1 MEYQTLRGTGIT
13 VSRVCLGTMTFGD
26 QVDESTA
33 ARMIDMAIDAGV
45 NFIDEADVYV
55 KGRSEEIVGR
65 ALKGKRDKV
74 VLASK
79 VCNFV
84 GEDEKKDAGL
94 HRWHIIK
101 GVEASLK
108 RLQTDCLDICYLH
121 KPDWVTPIEES
132 LAAMDTLIQQGKVM
146 YLGMSNF
153 ASWQVCEALCK
164 ARASRWSP
172 PVVIQVPYNLITRG
186 IDEECVSFSVGM
198 NVGMTVY
205 NPVAA
210 GMLTGKHTGAGDPEK
225 DTRFALSQ
233 DYYGRFWH
241 PSNFEAVEALTKI
254 ASGAGLSLVELA
266 LKWLMSQPHV
276 DSMILG
282 ASKPE
287 HLEGNIKVAEGRLG
301 EDTLK
306 ACDEVWQKLRG
317 PHFKYNR

>member
-1 MEYQTLRGTGIT
+1 
-13 VSRVCLGTMTFGD
+13 
-26 QVDESTA
+26 
-33 ARMIDMAIDAGV
+33 
-45 NFIDEADVYV
+45 
-55 KGRSEEIVGR
+55 
-65 ALKGKRDKV
+65 
-74 VLASK
+74 
-79 VCNFV
+79 
-84 GEDEKKDAGL
+84 
-94 HRWHIIK
+94 
-101 GVEASLK
+101 
-108 RLQTDCLDICYLH
+108 
-121 KPDWVTPIEES
+121 
-132 LAAMDTLIQQGKVM
+132 MDLLIQQGKVM

-164 ARASRWSP
+164 AKANRWSP

-186 IDEECVSFSVGM
+186 IDEECVSFSTEM

-210 GMLTGKHTGAGDPEK
+210 GMLTGKHTGAEAPAEG
-225 DTRFALSQ
+225 TRFDRSE

-241 PSNFEAVEALTKI
+241 ASNFEAVETLTKI
-254 ASGAGLSLVELA
+254 ASDAGLSLIELA
-266 LKWLMSQPHV
+266 LKWLTSQPHV

-287 HLEGNIKVAEGRLG
+287 HLEGNIAAAEGRLD